1 MVPGEFLVNGSDKDA
16 VKHRRAGRHGRRA
29 MVCCALA
36 SLLSGAFVGAPGGAQ
51 QVSDASLERPPL
63 SWVQAAAHNQVAI
76 VQGNETTSIRY
87 RQRKVDAKGDTTRE
101 TIESKQGGVARLVER
116 DGRPITAAE
125 DAAER
130 ARLQAALAAPDEFL
144 RHHKHDKESR
154 QYALDLIQ
162 QMPAAMI
169 YSYAPGQPQPDG
181 ATSRQIVLDFRPDPS
196 YHPPTMVDDLLTG
209 LAGRLWIDAASERL
223 TRAQCHVVR
232 PVNIG
237 WGMVGRIYPG
247 GTMEF
252 GQTDAGGGRW
262 VYAHLEEHVTVR
274 ELMVKTVP
282 FNVVMNSWEFR
293 VLPGLLDYQDAIR
306 VLLAEKIALR

>member
-1 MVPGEFLVNGSDKDA
+1 MSPVWM
-16 VKHRRAGRHGRRA
+16 RRWSRGLSLFALMSRLCLGQQA
-29 MVCCALA
+29 MV
-36 SLLSGAFVGAPGGAQ
+36 
-51 QVSDASLERPPL
+51 SDSSQERPPV
-63 SWVQAAAHNQVAI
+63 SWAQAAARNQAAI
-76 VQGNETTSIRY
+76 VQDHATASLRL

-101 TIESKQGGVARLVER
+101 IIESKQGGVARLVER
-116 DGRPITAAE
+116 DGKPITAAE

-130 ARLQAALAAPDEFL
+130 NRLQAALASPDEFL
-144 RHHKHDKESR
+144 RHHRRDKESR

-169 YSYAPGQPQPDG
+169 YSYAPDQPQPSG
-181 ATSRQIVLDFRPDPS
+181 ATSRQIVLDFHPDPK
-196 YHPPTMVDDLLTG
+196 YHPPAMVDDLLTG

-223 TRAQCHVVR
+223 TRAECRVVR

-247 GTMEF
+247 GTLEF

-262 VYAHLEEHVTVR
+262 VYSHLEEHVTVR

-282 FNVVMNSWEFR
+282 FNVVMSSSDFS
-293 VLPGLLDYQDAIR
+293 VLPSLLSYQDAIR
-306 VLLAEKIALR
+306 VLLAEKIPLR